1 MIKGASQHLPSKQ
14 TKNQNKVMQLVLNIL
29 HVQERTHIFSIYFY
43 NRLTQKPKIKL
54 TANAPPMSPAERRYD
69 NVKKWTKNTNIFEK
83 DFVIVPINHEDHWYV
98 VLICY
103 PALLKPRVSK
113 GRLECPVILL
123 LDSLEDGMKDEV
135 VANLREY
142 LACEWRE
149 RMVVGQ
155 SQGVRLF
162 QQSAMPHFC
171 PDIPQQPNL
180 TDCGLYLLEYV
191 EAFFRSPIQDFS
203 VPIAS
208 LASWFTDDQVAF
220 YQLLVRPFYRLLL
233 LPGQGKAGSYCSPD
247 SKTCR

>member
-1 MIKGASQHLPSKQ
+1 MEFSCCWSGHMRKTHEEDTRGEGAKQ
-14 TKNQNKVMQLVLNIL
+14 QRGKIL
-29 HVQERTHIFSIYFY
+29 HTR
-43 NRLTQKPKIKL
+43 
-54 TANAPPMSPAERRYD
+54 
-69 NVKKWTKNTNIFEK
+69 TKNTNIFEK

-103 PALLKPRVSK
+103 PALTKPREYN
-113 GRLECPVILL
+113 GRVECPVMLL

-149 RMVVGQ
+149 KMVVGQ
-155 SQGVRLF
+155 GQEVRLF
-162 QQSAMPHFC
+162 QQSSMPHFC

-191 EAFFRSPIQDFS
+191 EAFFRSPIKDFS

-208 LASWFTDDQVAF
+208 LA
-220 YQLLVRPFYRLLL
+220 
-233 LPGQGKAGSYCSPD
+233 
-247 SKTCR
+247 

>member
-1 MIKGASQHLPSKQ
+1 
-14 TKNQNKVMQLVLNIL
+14 
-29 HVQERTHIFSIYFY
+29 
-43 NRLTQKPKIKL
+43 
-54 TANAPPMSPAERRYD
+54 MSPAERRYD

-98 VLICY
+98 VVICY
-103 PALLKPRVSK
+103 PALTKPRVSE
-113 GRLECPVILL
+113 GRMECPVILL

-155 SQGVRLF
+155 GQGVRLF
-162 QQSAMPHFC
+162 QQSSMPHFC

-191 EAFFRSPIQDFS
+191 EAFFRTPIQDFS

-208 LASWFTDDQVAF
+208 LASWFTADQVEITSAKTS
-220 YQLLVRPFYRLLL
+220 VIVPLLL
-233 LPGQGKAGSYCSPD
+233 IPPSARFRESENQLQP
-247 SKTCR
+247 